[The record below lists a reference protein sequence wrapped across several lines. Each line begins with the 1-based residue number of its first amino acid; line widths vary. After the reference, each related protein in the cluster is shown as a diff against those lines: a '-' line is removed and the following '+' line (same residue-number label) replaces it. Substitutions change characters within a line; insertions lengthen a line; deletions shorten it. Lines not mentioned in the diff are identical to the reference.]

1 MLSDSMRSDQHCQG
15 SQRCCPPSYARIVLG
30 PSGANTP
37 PDQRVAPDPARE
49 ARWLQ
54 SLTSPSAPPWQQRL
68 ADAIGLVA
76 DELERGP
83 GLVELIVAPS
93 SWHGWVDYVIVRPLR
108 EGHSASLQ
116 VLSLSPTELSIYSWR
131 KPEAAPE
138 PPHRR
143 QRVQRPVRLY
153 FDLAQVVEPA
163 APTRQDLLVYVTHGV
178 RERYAAIERV

>member
-1 MLSDSMRSDQHCQG
+1 MLSDPIEKDTLCQRSQG
-15 SQRCCPPSYARIVLG
+15 CCPPSYARMVLG
-30 PSGANTP
+30 PSGASTP
-37 PDQRVAPDPARE
+37 PNQRVAPDPASE

-68 ADAIGLVA
+68 AEAIGLVA

-83 GLVELIVAPS
+83 GLVELIVARS
-93 SWHGWVDYVIVRPLR
+93 SWHGWVDYIIVRPLR
-108 EGHSASLQ
+108 EGHRASLQ

-138 PPHRR
+138 PPRR
-143 QRVQRPVRLY
+143 RRRVQVPVRLY
-153 FDLAQVVEPA
+153 FDLAQVIEPA